1 VIKKK
6 DLILNV
12 FEDVITILSILSK
25 DKAAIAEIIRHD
37 EHLLFFDSDSEDE
50 GTESAEEI
58 LLRLCQDV
66 FRLSSENSCEVQTY
80 IHEMKWIIT
89 LVLNYRNFV
98 YVNIDLLDEDSNDL
112 IWDILKRYSIFILE
126 NQHVKNVA
134 VDHQEF
140 LNLLARNYF
149 SVKKI

>member
-1 VIKKK
+1 LETIMKQ
-6 DLILNV
+6 
-12 FEDVITILSILSK
+12 DVITILSILSK